1 MSFIQIASG
10 NPLAWQTVVT
20 DVFWTELDTVVAA
33 SLVVATVV
41 CGIVVAASPVV
52 TPDVVSNI
60 VPDSLDVTTTDV
72 LPDAVDTSLV
82 GDTTDVVL
90 VLCENPEC
98 DSVVCSSMDVVVW
111 TFGCFPVDVVNV
123 ALPGDVVA
131 VLVMIAENTSIVEDT
146 VEFPQGS
153 PWQVLLLHSSEML
166 KQSNVSSS
174 HIDDSMEE
182 QAVHLDERVAQ

>member
-1 MSFIQIASG
+1 M
-10 NPLAWQTVVT
+10 T

-60 VPDSLDVTTTDV
+60 VTDSLDVTTTDV

-98 DSVVCSSMDVVVW
+98 DSVVCSSMDVVVVW

-166 KQSNVSSS
+166 QRGSNIDDIEIYLYLKQSNVSSS